1 MGMKS
6 PINETNTSLMGQEPT
21 KKLSFDVYR
30 VELSKD
36 GGSNRL
42 ELSNVISWELM
53 ALKTTKEEL
62 KGLADF
68 IYKYLENN

>member
-1 MGMKS
+1 MK
-6 PINETNTSLMGQEPT
+6 PTN
-21 KKLSFDVYR
+21 KLSFDVYR
-30 VELSKD
+30 VELNKD
-36 GGSNRL
+36 GGSHRL

-68 IYKYLENN
+68 IYKYLEKTNE